1 MKRAALVAPA
11 GLAAKN
17 GPGAEVPSW
26 RRRARV
32 FSGVGAW
39 GTRRGGSGEG
49 DVPTF
54 LGMWERGEELRGKGE
69 MLKGEAVGEGES
81 PRRRRVCTVLGSWR
95 GLVTRMVILPMGEG

>member
-1 MKRAALVAPA
+1 MVAPA

-32 FSGVGAW
+32 FFGVGAW
-39 GTRRGGSGEG
+39 GTRRGGSGVG

-54 LGMWERGEELRGKGE
+54 LGMWEDGDEAKGKGE
-69 MLKGEAVGEGES
+69 IVKGEVVGEGES

-95 GLVTRMVILPMGEG
+95 GLVTRMVI

>member
-1 MKRAALVAPA
+1 M
-11 GLAAKN
+11 
-17 GPGAEVPSW
+17 
-26 RRRARV
+26 
-32 FSGVGAW
+32 GAW

>member
-26 RRRARV
+26 RRRAR
-32 FSGVGAW
+32 FFFGVGAW
-39 GTRRGGSGEG
+39 GTRRGGSGAR

-54 LGMWERGEELRGKGE
+54 LGMWDCEEEVKGKGE
-69 MLKGEAVGEGES
+69 MVKGEALGERGS
-81 PRRRRVCTVLGSWR
+81 PRRRRVCTVSGSWR
-95 GLVTRMVILPMGEG
+95 GLVTRMVI

>member
-26 RRRARV
+26 RRRVRV
-32 FSGVGAW
+32 FFGVGAW
-39 GTRRGGSGEG
+39 GTRRGGSGAG

-54 LGMWERGEELRGKGE
+54 LGMREDGEETKGKGE
-69 MLKGEAVGEGES
+69 MVKGELVDEGERGS
-81 PRRRRVCTVLGSWR
+81 PRRRRVCTVLGSCR
-95 GLVTRMVILPMGEG
+95 GLVTRMVI